1 MMSKHSIEPRWHSI
15 AFLPVLAAAMREN
28 ADDVRKQAQRM
39 AIALERALLLD
50 RAELIKMDRVYHENA
65 SYVDVF
71 GEQLRQWRSGDLTAK
86 ERETL
91 DQLDDVLMQWHADVQ
106 IVADAIKTM
115 QEGKTIGARRG

>member
-1 MMSKHSIEPRWHSI
+1 MMSEPSIEPRWHSI
-15 AFLPVLAAAMREN
+15 AFLPMLATAMREN

-39 AIALERALLLD
+39 ALALERPLLLD

-65 SYVDVF
+65 AYVDVF

-91 DQLDDVLMQWHADVQ
+91 DQLDDVLMQWRTDVL
-106 IVADAIKTM
+106 IVIDAIKTM
-115 QEGKTIGARRG
+115 QDRRRAV